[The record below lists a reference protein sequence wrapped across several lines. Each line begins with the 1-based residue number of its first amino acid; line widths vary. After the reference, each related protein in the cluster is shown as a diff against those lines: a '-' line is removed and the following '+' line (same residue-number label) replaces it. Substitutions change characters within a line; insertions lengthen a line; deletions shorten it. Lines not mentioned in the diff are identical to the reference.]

1 MACHLAM
8 EIEVIVCTCGCCCG
22 DGKCGGD
29 HPRSFRYGDID
40 ICFYSY
46 YGWSKC
52 LGGGTYCPLRPLACG
67 SYLTMCFVG

>member
-1 MACHLAM
+1 MMAYHLAM

-40 ICFYSY
+40 ICFI
-46 YGWSKC
+46 
-52 LGGGTYCPLRPLACG
+52 PI
-67 SYLTMCFVG
+67 MVGVSV